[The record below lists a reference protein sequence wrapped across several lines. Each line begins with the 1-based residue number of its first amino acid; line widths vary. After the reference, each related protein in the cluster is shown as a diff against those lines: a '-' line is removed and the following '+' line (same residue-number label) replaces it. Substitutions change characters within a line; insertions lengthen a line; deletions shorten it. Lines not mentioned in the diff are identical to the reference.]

1 MDTNSVFSRTE
12 IDGTIL
18 SDQMYNFL
26 LGAVLFWGFFL
37 NWLIVKIV
45 DPTAVL
51 DVMSIWMFFL
61 MYFAS
66 CLCGIWLFTRSTRPV
81 ISFLGYNLVVVP
93 FGFVVNIIVA
103 GYDDAIVV
111 NAMEVTCGVVAVM
124 MMMGTVFPRFF
135 QKISTT
141 LFLGTGPGHLLRN
154 VPAVH
159 GARATRLDRLGGGV
173 ALLRVHRLRLGAG
186 QSDPKNRRQ
195 CHRQRGGALHGYH
208 QPVSADSPDHG
219 GGRVGVDGRSWP
231 AAVTVSFFF
240 YSSR

>member
-1 MDTNSVFSRTE
+1 
-12 IDGTIL
+12 
-18 SDQMYNFL
+18 MYNFL

-141 LFLGTGPGHLLRN
+141 LFWGLGLVIFFEMYLLFTGRGQPGWIDW
-154 VPAVH
+154 A
-159 GARATRLDRLGGGV
+159 V
-173 ALLRVHRLRLGAG
+173 ALLFCGYIGYDWARANQIPKTVDNAIDSAAALYMDIINLFLRILRIMGE
-186 QSDPKNRRQ
+186 DE
-195 CHRQRGGALHGYH
+195 
-208 QPVSADSPDHG
+208 
-219 GGRVGVDGRSWP
+219 
-231 AAVTVSFFF
+231 
-240 YSSR
+240 

>member
-141 LFLGTGPGHLLRN
+141 LFWGLGLVIFFEMYLLFTGRGQPGWIDW
-154 VPAVH
+154 A
-159 GARATRLDRLGGGV
+159 V
-173 ALLRVHRLRLGAG
+173 ALLFCGYIGYDWARANQIPKTVDNAIDSAAALYMDIINLFLRILRIMGE
-186 QSDPKNRRQ
+186 DE
-195 CHRQRGGALHGYH
+195 
-208 QPVSADSPDHG
+208 
-219 GGRVGVDGRSWP
+219 
-231 AAVTVSFFF
+231 
-240 YSSR
+240 